1 MFEALIFDVD
11 GTLADTE
18 RDGHRLAFN
27 RAFQSFGLDW
37 EWDVGLYGELLQVTG
52 GKERMRHYVQR
63 HRPDLASSDLD
74 ALIPALHRQK
84 TQHYTEHLAQGGIP
98 MRPGVRRLLQEARAA
113 GVRLAIAT
121 TTTPDNVS
129 VLLRSSLDPSAEA
142 WFEVIGAGD
151 VVAAKKPAPD
161 IYLWVLERLGL
172 PAHRCLALEDSENGL
187 RASRRAGIPTVVTIS
202 DYTRDQDFSGAVAV
216 LTDLGDPGEPMTQLA
231 GPDLGREYVDL
242 ALLRRWHEAAGAGPA

>member
-1 MFEALIFDVD
+1 MLEALIFDVD

-37 EWDVGLYGELLQVTG
+37 SWDVALYGEILHVTG
-52 GKERMRHYVQR
+52 GKERMRHYVQT
-63 HRPDLASSDLD
+63 HRPGFASSDLD
-74 ALIPALHRQK
+74 ALILALHRQK
-84 TQHYTEHLAQGGIP
+84 TQYYTEHLARGGIP
-98 MRPGVRRLLQEARAA
+98 MRPGVKRLLQEARAA

-129 VLLRSSLDPSAEA
+129 ALLRSSLDPSAEG

-151 VVAAKKPAPD
+151 VVAEKKPAPD
-161 IYLWVLERLGL
+161 IYRWVLARLGL

-187 RASRRAGIPTVVTIS
+187 RASRQAGIPTVVTIS
-202 DYTRDQDFSGAVAV
+202 DYTHDQDFSGAVAV
-216 LTDLGDPGEPMTQLA
+216 LTDLGDPGEPMTRLD
-231 GPDLGREYVDL
+231 GTDFSGEYVDL
-242 ALLRRWHEAAGAGPA
+242 AVLRRWHEAVGAAG